1 MVSLGFIFAA
11 RFSLNTLFS
20 TSLPQSALTLVFY
33 HYLCTRKSINLEFDM
48 KFLSCILALW
58 VMLLSTLPCFLED
71 ECLFQHTDD
80 MQEDTCPNNNGTSC
94 TDCCSPFLHCSTCT
108 GFLIPKEIH
117 SPFIRMVL
125 LNDNLHSFYKERL
138 IPQFSSAIW
147 QPPKLINT

>member
-1 MVSLGFIFAA
+1 MGKLSAFLYFLYYMHQFVLRSKFYFFCPFA
-11 RFSLNTLFS
+11 
-20 TSLPQSALTLVFY
+20 QKK
-33 HYLCTRKSINLEFDM
+33 YLCTRKSINLEFDM

-58 VMLLSTLPCFLED
+58 VVLLSTLPCFLED

-108 GFLIPKEIH
+108 GFLIPKLIH

>member
-1 MVSLGFIFAA
+1 MLSLVVFF
-11 RFSLNTLFS
+11 
-20 TSLPQSALTLVFY
+20 QSVD
-33 HYLCTRKSINLEFDM
+33 SIVLMNEAHDENNNVVVTMNKNVIVEFDM

-71 ECLFQHTDD
+71 KCLFQHTDD

-108 GFLIPKEIH
+108 GFLIPKLIH